1 MACVRAQVL
10 SLLDD
15 WLKIREMAAS
25 VEGKDMGENL
35 ESGEIGSR
43 DHVDG
48 PAKGS
53 RKKLRYAAVSSVLLN
68 IQDIKKKKFYGNIV
82 KKKKKSPLAG
92 QHKCAQN
99 IEASIKRADKYLKEK
114 ENELSISHHQKE
126 MEQQLVILPV
136 KKDFDL

>member
-68 IQDIKKKKFYGNIV
+68 IQDIKKRNSTI
-82 KKKKKSPLAG
+82 
-92 QHKCAQN
+92 
-99 IEASIKRADKYLKEK
+99 
-114 ENELSISHHQKE
+114 
-126 MEQQLVILPV
+126 ILP
-136 KKDFDL
+136 KKGRNPPWQVNTNVPRT